1 LYFHNFFQ
9 SIAKRYRHGW
19 VFETG
24 MSNEASRGA
33 RRKKSLVALHWSGR
47 PCNSWLAPGAE
58 PGSPEYFERTEAE
71 RHRLEPFVAR
81 FARYQDWKGKSVLEV
96 GCGIGFD
103 LCQFA
108 RSGARAVGVD
118 LTAAGAALSTQRL
131 RHHHAP
137 GQALVA
143 DCEQLPFV
151 DATFDFVY
159 SWGVIHHTPDTD
171 KAAREIVRVVKPGG
185 QVTVMIYNRRSL
197 VALQAYLVYGLL
209 KGRPLRRIAE
219 IIATHLESPGTKAY
233 TVREARGL
241 FPSLEDVSITSVVT
255 PYDLRIGRNRYLP
268 HWVGSIMP
276 QSLGYFMVIQG
287 KKPRLERSLS
297 ESVIDAA

>member
-1 LYFHNFFQ
+1 
-9 SIAKRYRHGW
+9 
-19 VFETG
+19 
-24 MSNEASRGA
+24 M
-33 RRKKSLVALHWSGR
+33 
-47 PCNSWLAPGAE
+47 
-58 PGSPEYFERTEAE
+58 
-71 RHRLEPFVAR
+71 
-81 FARYQDWKGKSVLEV
+81 
-96 GCGIGFD
+96 
-103 LCQFA
+103 
-108 RSGARAVGVD
+108 
-118 LTAAGAALSTQRL
+118 
-131 RHHHAP
+131 
-137 GQALVA
+137 A